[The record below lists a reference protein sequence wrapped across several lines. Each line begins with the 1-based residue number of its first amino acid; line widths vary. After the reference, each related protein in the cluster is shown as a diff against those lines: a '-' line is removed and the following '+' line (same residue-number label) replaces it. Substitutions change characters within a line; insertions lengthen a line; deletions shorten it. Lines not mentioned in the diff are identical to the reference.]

1 MTLGLALSNAV
12 SGLRATSRMAEAISA
27 NLANALTEGY
37 GRRAVE
43 LSAASM
49 GGRGA
54 GVRIDGI
61 AREGDRALLADRR
74 GAEGLLESRR
84 PLTAALRGLEG
95 DWGGAGA
102 SLADRIAA
110 LEGALVAASADP
122 GSDTRLGAV
131 LSRLGAVAA
140 SLNEAG
146 AAVQRRRAEAD
157 AAIAREVGDA
167 NAALADLAA
176 LNADIARARG
186 RGEDAAAL
194 LDRRQVLVDRLS
206 RTVPVREVERPGG
219 AIALVTPQG
228 AMLLDGTQAARIGFD
243 PSPVVT
249 AAMTREGGA
258 LAGLTLDGRP
268 LGDGAGSL
276 GGGSLAAH
284 LDLRDRVLPEQA
296 AQLDRLASDFVAR
309 LAESDATLAP
319 GRPGLLTDAGGV
331 PSGAPGLAGR
341 LAVHAAVDPARG
353 GALWRLREG
362 VEAAAP
368 GPAGASGQIDA
379 WIAAL
384 DAPRALSPGA
394 RPASAAGH
402 AAGLA
407 AGLAGARLAAEDAE
421 GFAAAR
427 WSALREAE
435 LAGGV
440 DSDRELQMLLRVEQA
455 YAANARLIA
464 AVDDMMARLLEI

>member
-1 MTLGLALSNAV
+1 MTLGLALSNAL
-12 SGLRATSRMAEAISA
+12 SGLRATSRMAEVISA

-37 GRRAVE
+37 GRRAVD
-43 LSAASM
+43 LSAASL

-61 AREGDRALLADRR
+61 SRGVDAGLLADRR
-74 GAEGLLESRR
+74 GAEALLESRK
-84 PLTAALRGLEG
+84 PLTAALKGLEG
-95 DWGGAGA
+95 DWGAEGDR
-102 SLADRIAA
+102 LADRIAA
-110 LEGALVAASADP
+110 LEAALVSASADP

-131 LSRLGAVAA
+131 LTRLEAVVS

-157 AAIAREVGDA
+157 AAIAREVGEV

-176 LNADIARARG
+176 LNTDIAHALG
-186 RGEDAAAL
+186 RGEDATAL
-194 LDRRQVLVDRLS
+194 LDRRQVLVDRVA
-206 RTVPVREVERPGG
+206 RAIPVREMERPGG

-228 AMLLDGTQAARIGFD
+228 AVLLEGSRAARIGFD
-243 PSPVVT
+243 PAPVIT
-249 AAMTREGGA
+249 ASMTREGGA
-258 LAGLTLDGRP
+258 LSGLTLDGRP
-268 LGDGAGSL
+268 LGEGAGSL
-276 GGGSLAAH
+276 SGGSLAAQF
-284 LDLRDRVLPEQA
+284 DLRDRILPEQA
-296 AQLDRLASDFVAR
+296 AALDRVAADLLAR
-309 LAESDATLAP
+309 LAEADSTLAP
-319 GRPGLLTDAGGV
+319 GQPGLLTDAGGW
-331 PSGAPGLAGR
+331 PTGEPGLAGR

-353 GALWRLREG
+353 GALWRLRDG
-362 VEAAAP
+362 VGAAAP
-368 GPAGASGQIDA
+368 GPSGAAGQIDA

-384 DAPRALSPGA
+384 DAPRPLVPGA

-402 AAGLA
+402 AADLA
-407 AGLAGARLAAEDAE
+407 AGLSGARLTAEEAE

-440 DSDRELQMLLRVEQA
+440 DSDAELQLLLRVEQA

-464 AVDDMMARLLEI
+464 AVDEMMARLLEI